1 MIIYMDLKKKL
12 GIYVIMN
19 YYRNGL
25 HSIVGFLVILKIY
38 IINILV
44 LIETLLNGLLNWE

>member
-1 MIIYMDLKKKL
+1 
-12 GIYVIMN
+12 MN

-25 HSIVGFLVILKIY
+25 HFIVGFLVILKIS

-44 LIETLLNGLLNWE
+44 SIEIHLNG